1 VKRALVATWY
11 EVHVD
16 VPWEWTPLARAR
28 KVSRS
33 RPDPIYVG
41 ASLERTREWVTWYR
55 ADFPALGKK
64 ARVVR
69 VRRYRKGKP

>member
-1 VKRALVATWY
+1 MKRALIAIWW

-16 VPWEWTPLARAR
+16 VPWEWLPRAKAR

-33 RPDPIYVG
+33 RPAPIYVG
-41 ASLERTREWVTWYR
+41 ASKERTLEWVMWYR
-55 ADFPALGKK
+55 ADFPALGKR

-69 VRRYRKGKP
+69 VMRYRKGKP